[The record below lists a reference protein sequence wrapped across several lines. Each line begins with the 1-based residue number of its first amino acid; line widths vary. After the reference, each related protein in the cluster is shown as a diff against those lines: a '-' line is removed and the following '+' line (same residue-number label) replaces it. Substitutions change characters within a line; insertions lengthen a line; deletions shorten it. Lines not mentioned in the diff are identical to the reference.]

1 MATPV
6 GDLIPMGMSLGLVGH
21 NIGVAKKKKV
31 STKDILS
38 LGVTNIVGTSLIRST
53 AGITAGL

>member
-21 NIGVAKKKKV
+21 NIGVVKKKKV
-31 STKDILS
+31 SAKDILS